1 MLRPGEWRREQA
13 GDCLFAAP
21 TRGLAST
28 LHPPRLNPPPPFV
41 CEQACVQVVCFEC
54 VTVTYVRLCPLSSSL
69 PLLLPS
75 SMAQETVLEARIRER
90 EEREKARIIEQMLAD
105 EASFSGAEEEEGG
118 EAAREAGDDAAS

>member
-1 MLRPGEWRREQA
+1 
-13 GDCLFAAP
+13 
-21 TRGLAST
+21 
-28 LHPPRLNPPPPFV
+28 
-41 CEQACVQVVCFEC
+41 VQVVCFEC

-105 EASFSGAEEEEGG
+105 EASFSGAEEEEEGG